1 MYHRNH
7 NKVNQL
13 PPHSWENK
21 EARLGR
27 EFRSLVEGA
36 PEVGTQSESA
46 IEGSGGQRKPLGSA
60 ASWLVLE
67 SQSGYDE
74 AGLES
79 MGGKPPQVEPNIA
92 GE

>member
-1 MYHRNH
+1 M
-7 NKVNQL
+7 
-13 PPHSWENK
+13 
-21 EARLGR
+21 
-27 EFRSLVEGA
+27 
-36 PEVGTQSESA
+36 GTQSESA
-46 IEGSGGQRKPLGSA
+46 IEGSGGQRRPLGSA